1 MPSQPRGRL
10 LLATLVSGIVM
21 NALDGLVN
29 GVLFLDEFRANAA
42 RLGLDP
48 AAAQSPLGLVTWVT
62 MDFVFAFV
70 LAWTYGVLRRS
81 DMGGVTTA
89 LKAAAVLYV
98 PTTGVILGFGV
109 LGMLTGSLLVKM
121 VVSGLVD
128 VATGAVVAGKVYE

>member
-1 MPSQPRGRL
+1 MLPQPRGRL
-10 LLATLVSGIVM
+10 LLATLAAGIVM
-21 NALDGLVN
+21 NVLDGLVN
-29 GVLFLDEFRANAA
+29 GVLFLEEFRANAA

-62 MDFVFAFV
+62 LDFVFAFV

-81 DMGGVTTA
+81 EESGVATA

-121 VVSGLVD
+121 ALSGLVD
-128 VATGAVVAGKVYE
+128 VAAGAVVAGRVYE

>member
-1 MPSQPRGRL
+1 MSSQPRGRL

-21 NALDGLVN
+21 NVFDGLVN
-29 GVLFLDEFRANAA
+29 GVLFLEAFRANAV

-62 MDFVFAFV
+62 LDFVFGFV

-81 DMGGVTTA
+81 EAAGVATA
-89 LKAAAVLYV
+89 LKAGAVLYV

-121 VVSGLVD
+121 AVSGLVD

>member
-1 MPSQPRGRL
+1 MSPPPRRRL

-21 NALDGLVN
+21 NGLDGLVN
-29 GVLFLDEFRANAA
+29 GVLFLEEFRANAM

-62 MDFVFAFV
+62 LDVVFAFV
-70 LAWTYGVLRRS
+70 LAWTYGVLRRTETS
-81 DMGGVTTA
+81 GVATA

-121 VVSGLVD
+121 AVSGLVD
-128 VATGAVVAGKVYE
+128 VAAGAIVAGRVYE

>member
-1 MPSQPRGRL
+1 MLSKPRGRL
-10 LLATLVSGIVM
+10 LLATLASGIVM

-29 GVLFLDEFRANAA
+29 GVLFLEEFRANVA

-62 MDFVFAFV
+62 LDFIFAFV
-70 LAWTYGVLRRS
+70 LAWTYGVLRRT
-81 DMGGVTTA
+81 DARGVTTA

-109 LGMLTGSLLVKM
+109 LGMITGSLLVKM
-121 VVSGLVD
+121 TLSGLVD
-128 VATGAVVAGKVYE
+128 VVAGAMVAGNVYE

>member
-1 MPSQPRGRL
+1 MSSPPRRRL

-21 NALDGLVN
+21 NGLDGLVN
-29 GVLFLDEFRANAA
+29 GVLFLEEFRANAV

-48 AAAQSPLGLVTWVT
+48 AAAQSPLGLVTWVAL
-62 MDFVFAFV
+62 DFVFAFV
-70 LAWTYGVLRRS
+70 LAWIYGVLRRTDTS
-81 DMGGVTTA
+81 GVATA
-89 LKAAAVLYV
+89 LKAGAVLYV

-128 VATGAVVAGKVYE
+128 VAAGAIVAGKVYE

>member
-1 MPSQPRGRL
+1 MSSQPRGRL

-21 NALDGLVN
+21 NVFDGLVN
-29 GVLFLDEFRANAA
+29 GVLFLEAFRANAV

-62 MDFVFAFV
+62 LDFVFGFV

-81 DMGGVTTA
+81 EAAGVATA

-121 VVSGLVD
+121 AVSGLVD

>member
-1 MPSQPRGRL
+1 MSSPPRRRL

-21 NALDGLVN
+21 NGLDGLVN
-29 GVLFLDEFRANAA
+29 GVLFLEEFRANAV

-48 AAAQSPLGLVTWVT
+48 AAAQSPLGLVTWVAL
-62 MDFVFAFV
+62 DFVFAFV
-70 LAWTYGVLRRS
+70 LAWTYGVLRRTETS
-81 DMGGVTTA
+81 GVATA

-128 VATGAVVAGKVYE
+128 VAAGAIVAGKVYE

>member
-1 MPSQPRGRL
+1 MSSSPRGRL

-21 NALDGLVN
+21 NVLDGLVN
-29 GVLFLDEFRANAA
+29 GVLFLEQFRANAV

-48 AAAQSPLGLVTWVT
+48 AAAQSPVGLVTWVT
-62 MDFVFAFV
+62 LDFVFAFV

-81 DMGGVTTA
+81 EAGGVVTA

-121 VVSGLVD
+121 AVSGLVD
-128 VATGAVVAGKVYE
+128 VAIGAVVAGKLYE